1 MFNFSALHIKSV
13 IMKSRIIFLLLSI
26 FLCVS
31 LQAQEGSKFTVTIST
46 DSILLGNYFMVT
58 FTLENAEGTN
68 FQPPVFEG
76 FNVISGP
83 NTSSSFS
90 MINGDVTQSVAYSY
104 YLEPMDVGSY
114 YIAPASIDLEDR
126 VLETLPLEVNVYPN
140 PEGIKQR
147 SGGPMQQQF
156 EFKMDDF
163 FSFPEFDSMFQRPRE
178 MPKKKEKKKK
188 RKTYKI

>member
-1 MFNFSALHIKSV
+1 
-13 IMKSRIIFLLLSI
+13 MKSRIIFLLLSI
-26 FLCVS
+26 FFCGS

-58 FTLENAEGTN
+58 FTLENAEGSN